1 MSRIQKIIFEAVEA
15 AEAGLKHSNVEGTR
29 YRRKESPIPHQKW
42 KNPLDFCSISDRS
55 VPLGVALLPWVSITA
70 LASSGVK
77 PTLGSKAPP
86 SGTLLPE
93 MEKKSSGFFI
103 SDEGKRHLYWSLQV
117 VQLYLVETCLLQQ
130 LPPQLQRL
138 QRWRCLVIIQWFL
151 QWLVIPRPAVHRLIN
166 SNQCHSHEL

>member
-1 MSRIQKIIFEAVEA
+1 MEFSSLLLHNQGQKMPKAGKKNHIFGDFFSEATKKKREN
-15 AEAGLKHSNVEGTR
+15 GEGIR

-103 SDEGKRHLYWSLQV
+103 SDEGKRHSLANKEKRTKIVSKPLKESLYFFVRRRRTL
-117 VQLYLVETCLLQQ
+117 
-130 LPPQLQRL
+130 
-138 QRWRCLVIIQWFL
+138 F
-151 QWLVIPRPAVHRLIN
+151 
-166 SNQCHSHEL
+166 

>member
-1 MSRIQKIIFEAVEA
+1 MSRIQKMIFEAVEA
-15 AEAGLKHSNVEGTR
+15 AEAGLKHSNVEEIQ

-55 VPLGVALLPWVSITA
+55 VPLGVALLPWVFITA

-93 MEKKSSGFFI
+93 MEKNLQDFSLPMKERDIPALLLFCTSKSAGKFKVPEICSEYTFFV
-103 SDEGKRHLYWSLQV
+103 L
-117 VQLYLVETCLLQQ
+117 
-130 LPPQLQRL
+130 
-138 QRWRCLVIIQWFL
+138 
-151 QWLVIPRPAVHRLIN
+151 
-166 SNQCHSHEL
+166 

>member
-1 MSRIQKIIFEAVEA
+1 MNFEAVEA

-103 SDEGKRHLYWSLQV
+103 SDEGKRHLFYFQTLCSF
-117 VQLYLVETCLLQQ
+117 
-130 LPPQLQRL
+130 PH
-138 QRWRCLVIIQWFL
+138 IIYQ
-151 QWLVIPRPAVHRLIN
+151 ASASSSEN
-166 SNQCHSHEL
+166 

>member
-15 AEAGLKHSNVEGTR
+15 AEAGLKHSNVEEIQ

-103 SDEGKRHLYWSLQV
+103 SDEGKKQSISV
-117 VQLYLVETCLLQQ
+117 DSKSE
-130 LPPQLQRL
+130 
-138 QRWRCLVIIQWFL
+138 
-151 QWLVIPRPAVHRLIN
+151 LIL
-166 SNQCHSHEL
+166 NQS

>member
-15 AEAGLKHSNVEGTR
+15 AEAGLKHSNVEEIQ
-29 YRRKESPIPHQKW
+29 YRRKESPIPHQKC

-55 VPLGVALLPWVSITA
+55 VPLGVALLPWVFITA

-103 SDEGKRHLYWSLQV
+103 SDEGKRHFCQTIKKPV
-117 VQLYLVETCLLQQ
+117 
-130 LPPQLQRL
+130 
-138 QRWRCLVIIQWFL
+138 F
-151 QWLVIPRPAVHRLIN
+151 
-166 SNQCHSHEL
+166 

>member
-1 MSRIQKIIFEAVEA
+1 MNFEAVEA
-15 AEAGLKHSNVEGTR
+15 AEAGLKHSNVEEIQ
-29 YRRKESPIPHQKW
+29 YRRKESPIPHQKC
-42 KNPLDFCSISDRS
+42 KNPLDFSSISDRS

-103 SDEGKRHLYWSLQV
+103 SDEGKRHFFSVKNHFLKVCLYFM
-117 VQLYLVETCLLQQ
+117 
-130 LPPQLQRL
+130 
-138 QRWRCLVIIQWFL
+138 IQIDEGRQDL
-151 QWLVIPRPAVHRLIN
+151 
-166 SNQCHSHEL
+166 

>member
-103 SDEGKRHLYWSLQV
+103 SDEGKRHF
-117 VQLYLVETCLLQQ
+117 LLCQPWTDTGNYATMQ
-130 LPPQLQRL
+130 
-138 QRWRCLVIIQWFL
+138 II
-151 QWLVIPRPAVHRLIN
+151 
-166 SNQCHSHEL
+166 

>member
-1 MSRIQKIIFEAVEA
+1 MSRIQKMIFEAVEA
-15 AEAGLKHSNVEGTR
+15 AEAGLKHSNVEEIQ
-29 YRRKESPIPHQKW
+29 YRRKESPIPHQKC

-103 SDEGKRHLYWSLQV
+103 SDEGKRHLS
-117 VQLYLVETCLLQQ
+117 
-130 LPPQLQRL
+130 
-138 QRWRCLVIIQWFL
+138 IIA
-151 QWLVIPRPAVHRLIN
+151 WLFSIVPAVPFTYMENLVSIGF
-166 SNQCHSHEL
+166 SFSHDVWDALGIDPSK

>member
-1 MSRIQKIIFEAVEA
+1 MILEV
-15 AEAGLKHSNVEGTR
+15 AEANLEHSNVEGIR
-29 YRRKESPIPHQKW
+29 YRTKESPIPHQKC

-55 VPLGVALLPWVSITA
+55 VPLGVALLPWVFITA

-103 SDEGKRHLYWSLQV
+103 SDEGKRHLGTNQEFSDV
-117 VQLYLVETCLLQQ
+117 TCRYSPL
-130 LPPQLQRL
+130 
-138 QRWRCLVIIQWFL
+138 
-151 QWLVIPRPAVHRLIN
+151 
-166 SNQCHSHEL
+166 

>member
-103 SDEGKRHLYWSLQV
+103 SDEGKRHSF
-117 VQLYLVETCLLQQ
+117 
-130 LPPQLQRL
+130 
-138 QRWRCLVIIQWFL
+138 FL
-151 QWLVIPRPAVHRLIN
+151 GPILFQFRAGKG
-166 SNQCHSHEL
+166 